1 MNERL
6 REGRRIP
13 APTVRGMLALL
24 VAGVLAVILAGC
36 GGAEPPAD
44 TGVEGVVTIGP
55 MCPVV
60 QVGQPCPDQ
69 PYAAKLTVVN
79 PSGKVIARDAADA
92 DGRFRIPLETG
103 DYRLQ
108 AEAKDGGPLPA
119 SAGYPFTVSQGSWT
133 RLDVVM
139 DSGIR

>member
-1 MNERL
+1 VNERL

-60 QVGQPCPDQ
+60 QVGQPCPDK

-79 PSGKVIARDAADA
+79 PSGKVITRASVDAN
-92 DGRFRIPLETG
+92 GRYRIPLEAG
-103 DYRLQ
+103 DYLLQ
-108 AEAKDGGPLPA
+108 AEATDGGPFPA
-119 SAGYPFTVSQGSWT
+119 TAGYPFTVSQGSWT
-133 RLDVVM
+133 RLDLTM

>member
-1 MNERL
+1 M
-6 REGRRIP
+6 
-13 APTVRGMLALL
+13 APSVARGMLALL

-36 GGAEPPAD
+36 GGAEPPAG

-60 QVGQPCPDQ
+60 QVGQPCPDK

-79 PSGKVIARDAADA
+79 PSGKAITRASADA
-92 DGRFRIPLETG
+92 DGRFRIPLEAG
-103 DYRLQ
+103 DYLLQ
-108 AEAKDGGPLPA
+108 AEATDDGPFPGPA
-119 SAGYPFTVSQGSWT
+119 SLSFSVSEGAWT
-133 RLDVVM
+133 RLEVIL